1 MGKCPNCNSDL
12 ISEIKGLTL
21 TISCTNCDWGLA
33 STYWDPIYTDET
45 IYKVILEKGN
55 LSSIENIKAI
65 AKVVNCNFLQAK
77 KIIESENPIIVEDNA
92 PEIIIQVRK
101 LNNSSLKYSITPNF
115 PYTDKINNGEKII
128 QQI

>member
-1 MGKCPNCNSDL
+1 MSKCPNCNSDL
-12 ISEIKGLTL
+12 ITKIEGSTL

-33 STYWDPIYTDET
+33 STYKHPIYTDET

-55 LSSIENIKAI
+55 LSSIENIKTI
-65 AKVVNCNFLQAK
+65 AHIMNCNFLQAK
-77 KIIESENPIIVEDNA
+77 KIIESDSPIIVEDQA

-101 LNNSSLKYSITPNF
+101 LNNSNVKYSITPNF

-128 QQI
+128 QKI